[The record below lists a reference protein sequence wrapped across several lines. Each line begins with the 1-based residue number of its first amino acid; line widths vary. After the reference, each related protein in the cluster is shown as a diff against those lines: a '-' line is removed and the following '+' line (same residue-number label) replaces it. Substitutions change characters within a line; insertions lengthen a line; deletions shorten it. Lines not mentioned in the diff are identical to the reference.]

1 MGTQRTLV
9 LLNSHGMVASVTGA
23 DSLVDL
29 NTIPVV
35 MIQTIE
41 ILKDGASAIYG
52 SDAIAGVV
60 NIITKKDFKGIEITA
75 DGSITNKD
83 NSESGC
89 FSISHGSKF
98 VVGNIL
104 VCVQFSYNL

>member
-1 MGTQRTLV
+1 
-9 LLNSHGMVASVTGA
+9 MVWRPMAMVWTSVTDA

-29 NTIPVV
+29 NTISVV

-52 SDAIAGVV
+52 SDAIAGLV

-83 NSESGC
+83 NGESSC
-89 FSISHGSKF
+89 FSISHGSKLA
-98 VVGNIL
+98 VGNI
-104 VCVQFSYNL
+104 VVGV